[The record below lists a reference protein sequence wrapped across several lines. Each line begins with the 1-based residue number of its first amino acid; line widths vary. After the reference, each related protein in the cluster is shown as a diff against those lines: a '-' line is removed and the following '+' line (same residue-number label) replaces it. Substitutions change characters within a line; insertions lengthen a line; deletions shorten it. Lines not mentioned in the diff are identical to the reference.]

1 MNMPLDQ
8 MSIADL
14 VLAIAYANRELVDLK
29 NEIQRRMDE
38 LNTIHQDP
46 FNFPTTKDGF
56 LTQKCQDIYD
66 HYNR

>member
-1 MNMPLDQ
+1 
-8 MSIADL
+8 
-14 VLAIAYANRELVDLK
+14 
-29 NEIQRRMDE
+29 MDE

>member
-14 VLAIAYANRELVDLK
+14 VLAIANANRELVDFK
-29 NEIQRRMDE
+29 NEVERRMDQ
-38 LNTIHQDP
+38 LNKIRQDP